1 MKAMAEN
8 QKAIQNELGVQAA
21 RSEQDWRNYEKLAG
35 FSKTLSDNLVDNQ
48 KKENKRVMMENINQA
63 FLDGGDPNKQA
74 DYQAKVDTLDQ
85 LDNIER
91 EIAADFKRSGGP
103 VDVANEIKKRSG
115 WAAYGYAVGVAR
127 QGAANYDSFREQN
140 KDREIGEK
148 ANGDPLSLGNATN
161 RAEWR
166 YANQLLRDEYM
177 QPYLGLNQ
185 EMLNKEMIEPM
196 RETET
201 LAFST
206 WQEELATKEEAE
218 ENLARM
224 GALYESMQRFGQT
237 NDVLPVIKD
246 IETMIQ
252 KVTIDNGG
260 FAGAGRKDVAK
271 LLFDLADKGVITP
284 GQAVAILKTK
294 YPDRNGQMRS
304 LGKFVEFRGLAQRA
318 NDAAQKAWN
327 FQTAQKRREARA
339 EIKKIE
345 DSIATKGLLTKE
357 EAETVKARLSSLSV
371 PAYEYQHLLETKDDK
386 LADQAENLFDAGV
399 RNGTYIPEAAIKH
412 LPRELIKQAQ
422 QHNAR
427 LQGGY
432 SEMDRYQEQNVV
444 NWIDTVAARATN
456 TAVLDPD
463 TAANNA
469 RLDIKAEWDRWWLE
483 NRVEYNSVEEAIRA
497 GKAEI
502 EELVF
507 PKDDPNQPTK
517 HGWELSTINHQ
528 SEDYKARRQTT
539 NDLFKR
545 NLQQASGFVKTQLSE
560 ENFDFFTEGLIPGTG
575 DRLKLINDRYLK
587 TGILYIDPIYRNMLQ
602 GPLNGKMTP
611 DQLIRAQLKAVYG
624 TEVKEPELK
633 IPEPKE
639 MRPEVMRLLSVHPT
653 ANTLYRYS
661 IDTNAGGTMENASQ
675 QGALSD
681 PNNPNSPRIGQWV
694 GGDNM
699 NVSYT
704 GQGGPEFMLD
714 TTQVPRGLG
723 YVVEN
728 AAQKYGIPPHVLAG
742 LIEQES
748 GWDPQAYNSGSG
760 ATGIAQIVPKWHPEA
775 NPGVNAADDIMYA
788 AKYLRELMTNY
799 GFDLETAIYAYNAGP
814 NTVLKYGKGA
824 SRENRNYYPG
834 VMEKSERYRRRS
846 YGPVRPKYEQ
856 LVQDSP
862 YNSPDLLSPVLR
874 DRIYTLA

>member
-1 MKAMAEN
+1 M
-8 QKAIQNELGVQAA
+8 
-21 RSEQDWRNYEKLAG
+21 
-35 FSKTLSDNLVDNQ
+35 
-48 KKENKRVMMENINQA
+48 
-63 FLDGGDPNKQA
+63 DGGDPNAQA
-74 DYQAKVDTLDQ
+74 QHAEGVSYLNQ
-85 LDNIER
+85 LDNVER
-91 EIAADFKRSGGP
+91 GIAANFVANGGA
-103 VDVANEIKKRSG
+103 VDIGNEIKKRSG

-127 QGAANYDSFREQN
+127 QGAAGYDGFREER
-140 KDREIGEK
+140 KDMVVGVK
-148 ANGDPLSLGNATN
+148 ANGDDLTLGNATN
-161 RAEWR
+161 RAEWKA
-166 YANQLLRDEYM
+166 ANKALRDMYM

-196 RETET
+196 RDTEA

-206 WQEELATKEEAE
+206 WQEELVKKEEAE
-218 ENLARM
+218 EKLART
-224 GALYESMQRFGQT
+224 GSLFESMQRYGQT
-237 NDVLPVIKD
+237 GNVLPVIQD
-246 IETMIQ
+246 IETMIE
-252 KVTIDNGG
+252 KVTIDNFGN
-260 FAGAGRKDVAK
+260 AAVGRKQVADM
-271 LLFDLADKGVITP
+271 LFALAEKGVITP
-284 GQAVAILKTK
+284 GQAIEILNTK
-294 YPDRNGQMRS
+294 YPDRNGQPRK
-304 LGKFVEFRGLAQRA
+304 LGNFVEFQGLAQRA

-327 FQTAQKRREARA
+327 FETAQKRREARA
-339 EIKKIE
+339 QIKEIE
-345 DSIATKGLLTKE
+345 ESIATKGLLTKE
-357 EAETVKARLSSLSV
+357 EADEVKARLAPLGV
-371 PAYEYQHLLETKDDK
+371 PLYEYQHLLETKDDK
-386 LADQAENLFDAGV
+386 LTEQAQDLYETAV

-412 LPRELIKQAQ
+412 LPLEQINQAK

-432 SEMDRYQEQNVV
+432 SEMTPYQQTNVD
-444 NWIDTVAARATN
+444 NWIDTVAARATA
-456 TAVLDPD
+456 TEVLDPD

-469 RLDIKAEWDRWWLE
+469 RLDLKEAWQRWWLE
-483 NRVEYNSVEEAIRA
+483 NRIEYDSVSEAIKA

-502 EELVF
+502 EELAF
-507 PKDDPNQPTK
+507 PKPDPDEKVKPGQYEQTA
-517 HGWELSTINHQ
+517 WERSTINHQ
-528 SEDYKARRQTT
+528 SNSYKRTRKTA

-545 NLQQASGFVKTQLSE
+545 NLETAQAYVKTQISNKNE
-560 ENFDFFTEGLIPGTG
+560 EFISQGVIPGTE
-575 DRLKLINDRYLK
+575 DRLQFINERYLK
-587 TGILYIDPIYRNMLQ
+587 TGILYIDPIYRNLLQ

-633 IPEPKE
+633 IPEPEE
-639 MRPEVMRLLSVHPT
+639 MRPEVMRLLSVNPT
-653 ANTLYRYS
+653 ANTVYRFA
-661 IDTNAGGTMENASQ
+661 IDTNAGGTMDAASQ

-681 PNNPNSPRIGQWV
+681 PNDPNSPRIGQWV

-714 TTQVPRGLG
+714 VTQVPRGLG

-728 AAQKYGIPPHVLAG
+728 AAQKYGIPPHILAG

-788 AKYLRELMTNY
+788 AKYLRELMDNY

-874 DRIYTLA
+874 NRIYTLA